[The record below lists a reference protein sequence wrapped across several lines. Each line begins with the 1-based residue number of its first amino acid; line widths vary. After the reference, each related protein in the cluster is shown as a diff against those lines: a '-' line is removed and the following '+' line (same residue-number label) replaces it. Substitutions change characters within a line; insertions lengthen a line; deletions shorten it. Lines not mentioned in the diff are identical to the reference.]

1 MGLSGA
7 VVAVSCQVSS
17 AKCGDYHSIKWYKE
31 GGRVAVYSP
40 ATKWWRVEGHLH
52 DRAQVK
58 VDEENANLTFTLSAG
73 DEGQY
78 KCEISFLSISLHC
91 PVVQVTSLVTRAMP
105 ESVTMSLLAGSLATQ
120 VTGDL
125 IGPYQEGTQLRLR
138 CEVGG
143 G

>member
-1 MGLSGA
+1 MKRILNYLLPQRVCHISDNQISMSSATLLLLLLHHTALVCTSVHQTLGLSGA

-40 ATKWWRVEGHLH
+40 ATKWWRVEGRLH

-78 KCEISFLSISLHC
+78 KCEITFPPSPC
-91 PVVQVTSLVTRAMP
+91 TAPWCR
-105 ESVTMSLLAGSLATQ
+105 
-120 VTGDL
+120 
-125 IGPYQEGTQLRLR
+125 
-138 CEVGG
+138 
-143 G
+143 